1 MRIRGI
7 AAAAGGLAV
16 ASALVLS
23 GCAAGGGDT
32 GADKGDPSA
41 IIIANNTEP
50 QNPLIPSN
58 TNEVGGGKIVN
69 NIFAGLVYYDAEG
82 APHNDAAESIETT
95 DSQHFTV
102 KIRKGLKFTNGDPVD
117 AASFVDAWDWGALL
131 SNAALNSYF
140 FSEIKGFSWDED
152 SHIKGQGLNIV
163 DDLTF
168 TIELTGKY
176 SDYPLRLGY
185 TAYDPMPKSAF
196 ADLAAFGQNPIGNGP
211 YMFDGA
217 DAWKHNES
225 ISLVTNPDYDGPRK
239 PANGGITFKIYGS
252 QDAEYAELLG
262 DNLDVLD
269 GLPASALTSFET
281 DLGDRAINQPAA
293 IFQSLAFVSNV
304 DAFADKDAYKHFVGE
319 EGSLRKQAISMAIDR
334 AEITKVIFNNTRF
347 PAHDF
352 TSPVIAGYSEK
363 VPGSEVLDFNAA
375 KAKELWAQADA
386 ISPWTGTFTIAY
398 NSDGGHKD
406 WVDAV
411 ANQLKNNLKI
421 DAAGVPYAAFKEIR
435 SKVSPSP
442 DDHLRHITESSW
454 RTGWQADY
462 PGLYNFLGPLYGTGA
477 GSNDGDYS
485 NPDFDALLAKGSAAS
500 SIDEANKYYQEA
512 QTILF
517 KDLPVLPLWY
527 SSIQG
532 GFSTKVSNV
541 KFGWDSWPI
550 YWQVT
555 KQAAK

>member
-1 MRIRGI
+1 LRIRGI

-23 GCAAGGGDT
+23 GCAAGGGS
-32 GADKGDPSA
+32 GDKPAGDPNA
-41 IIIANNTEP
+41 IIVANNTEP

-69 NIFAGLVYYDAEG
+69 NIMAGLVYYDAEG
-82 APHNDAAESIETT
+82 APHNDVAESIETT
-95 DSQHFTV
+95 DSQHYTV
-102 KIRKGLKFTNGDPVD
+102 KIRDGLKFTNGDPVD
-117 AASFVDAWDWGALL
+117 AASFVDAWDWAATL

-140 FSEIKGFSWDED
+140 FSEIEGFSWDED

-168 TIELTGKY
+168 TIDLTGKY

-185 TAYDPMPKSAF
+185 TAYFPMPKAAF
-196 ADLAAFGQNPIGNGP
+196 DDLEAFGQNPIGNGP
-211 YMFDGA
+211 YMFDGP

-225 ISLVTNPDYDGPRK
+225 ISLVVNPDYDGPRK
-239 PANGGITFKIYGS
+239 PANGGINFKIYGS
-252 QDAEYAELLG
+252 QEAEYAELLG

-269 GLPASALTSFET
+269 GIAQSSLTSFEA

-293 IFQSLAFVSNV
+293 IFQSLTMPSSL
-304 DAFADKDAYKHFVGE
+304 DRFADKDAYKHLVGE
-319 EGSLRKQAISMAIDR
+319 EGLLRKQAISMAINR
-334 AEITKVIFNNTRF
+334 AEITEVIFNNTRF

-352 TSPVIAGYSEK
+352 TSPVIAGYSED
-363 VPGSEVLDFNAA
+363 VPGSEVLDFNVD
-375 KAKELWAQADA
+375 KAKDLWAQADA
-386 ISPWTGTFTIAY
+386 ISPWEGTFTIAY
-398 NSDGGHKD
+398 NSDGGHQA

-411 ANQLKNNLKI
+411 ANQLKNNLGI

-435 SKVSPSP
+435 SKVSANEEG
-442 DDHLRHITESSW
+442 LKVITDSSW
-454 RTGWQADY
+454 RSGWQADY
-462 PGLYNFLGPLYGTGA
+462 PGLFNFLGPLYGTGA

-485 NPDFDALLAKGSAAS
+485 NADFDELLAKGSAADN
-500 SIDEANKYYQEA
+500 IDDANKYYQEA
-512 QTILF
+512 QEILF
-517 KDLPVLPLWY
+517 KELPALPLWY

-532 GFSTKVSNV
+532 GFSTKVDNV

-550 YWQVT
+550 YYEVT
-555 KQAAK
+555 KKAEK